1 VIAQEILTPLAEV
14 TADTQ
19 VGSDHRSLLMERFW
33 AIAMLSKIKNK
44 FGTIYIL
51 GSWYGNVALML
62 LLLNRYIQ
70 FDRIINDDT
79 NAKSLAAGQARLE
92 KLGLDCEIKP
102 MHQDA
107 NRLSYNQIGADGLV
121 INLSCHNI
129 KGSRWFDRI
138 PAGTQ
143 VVLQTRNNDPAA
155 VNQFKTFKQF
165 DQTYQLSQT
174 QYQGTLTLQDPD
186 GVYQDYMKIGIK

>member
-19 VGSDHRSLLMERFW
+19 SGSDHRSLLMERFW

-44 FGTIYIL
+44 FDTIYIL

-79 NAKSLAAGQARLE
+79 NAKSLAAGQARLD
-92 KLGLDCEIKP
+92 KLGLDRKIKP
-102 MHQDA
+102 IHQDA
-107 NRLSYNQIGADGLV
+107 NRLSYDQMGTDGLV

-129 KGSRWFDRI
+129 KGSSWCDRI
-138 PAGTQ
+138 PNGTQ

-155 VNQFKTFKQF
+155 TNQFETFEQF
-165 DQTYQLSQT
+165 DQAYQLSQT
-174 QYQGTLTLQDPD
+174 QYQGTLTLRDPD
-186 GVYQDYMKIGIK
+186 GLYQDYMKIGRK

>member
-1 VIAQEILTPLAEV
+1 VILQDFHTPLVEV

-19 VGSDHRSLLMERFW
+19 AGSDHRSLLMERFW
-33 AIAMLSKIKNK
+33 AIAMLSKIKNR
-44 FGTIYIL
+44 FDTIYIL

-79 NAKSLAAGQARLE
+79 NAESLAAGQARLD
-92 KLGLDCEIKP
+92 KLGLDRKIRP

-107 NRLSYNQIGADGLV
+107 NRLSYDQMGANGLV

-129 KGSRWFDRI
+129 KGSGWFDRI
-138 PAGTQ
+138 PNGTQ

-155 VNQFKTFKQF
+155 VNQFDTFEQF
-165 DQTYQLSQT
+165 DQAYQLSQT
-174 QYQGTLTLQDPD
+174 QYQGTLTLRDPD
-186 GVYQDYMKIGIK
+186 GLYQDYMKIGRK